1 MIFDRFKPYL
11 WLIKVG
17 AIVAILIAAVWLWND
32 FVDGQQQIGYD
43 KAAGE
48 YQIKLAKQKET
59 ALEAE
64 REWKGKWE
72 RAVNERTEAEKQ
84 MAVARDAATAA
95 DDRLRR
101 TTSDFRQRLS
111 SASAE
116 ACRSAAE
123 TAAGL
128 LGDCSERYRRVAA
141 AASGH
146 LADLDQCEV
155 ACPWSK

>member
-11 WLIKVG
+11 WLIKIG
-17 AIVAILIAAVWLWND
+17 AVVTLLIAAVWWWNN
-32 FVDGQQQIGYD
+32 FIDGQQQIGYD

-48 YQIKLAKQKET
+48 YQIKLAEQKDA
-59 ALEAE
+59 ALKTE
-64 REWKGKWE
+64 RDWNDKWKW
-72 RAVNERTEAEKQ
+72 AVNERTEAEKQ
-84 MAVARDAATAA
+84 LAVARDAAAAA

-128 LGDCSERYRRVAA
+128 LGDCGERYRRVAA

>member
-1 MIFDRFKPYL
+1 MIFDQFKPYL
-11 WLIKVG
+11 WLVKIG
-17 AIVAILIAAVWLWND
+17 AVVAILIAAVWLWND
-32 FVDGQQQIGYD
+32 FIDGQRQIGYD

-48 YQIKLAKQKET
+48 YQIKLAKQKDA
-59 ALEAE
+59 ALETE
-64 REWKGKWE
+64 RGWKDKWE
-72 RAVNERTEAEKQ
+72 GAVNERTETEKQ
-84 MAVARDAATAA
+84 LAVARDAATAA

-128 LGDCSERYRRVAA
+128 LGECSERYRKVAA

-155 ACPWSK
+155 ACPWPK